1 MKIMAP
7 AKPLVD
13 ALARRRELWFDGKLG
28 SALQEIP
35 LNVLLA
41 TIIVML
47 GLLAIFITPI
57 LPLLVLCVVAFML
70 SFNRKATARFGRYT
84 SACKQVATGQHT
96 AKQVYG
102 KRGN

>member
-1 MKIMAP
+1 MLRQYLSELYSAAMKIMAP

-47 GLLAIFITPI
+47 GL
-57 LPLLVLCVVAFML
+57 
-70 SFNRKATARFGRYT
+70 
-84 SACKQVATGQHT
+84 
-96 AKQVYG
+96 
-102 KRGN
+102 